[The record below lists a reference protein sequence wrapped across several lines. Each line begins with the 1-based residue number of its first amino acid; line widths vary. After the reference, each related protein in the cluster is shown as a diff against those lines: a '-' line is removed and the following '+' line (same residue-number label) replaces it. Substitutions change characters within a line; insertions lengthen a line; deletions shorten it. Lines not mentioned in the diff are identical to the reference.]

1 MMIVMMIDRDDDD
14 DDDRDDDRDDDA
26 DDDAGD
32 QAASGRSLHLM
43 AGSAIC
49 FVAPLDHSQEVFLLN
64 SQEVICSN

>member
-1 MMIVMMIDRDDDD
+1 MMIMMMMMMTVMMMIVMMIV
-14 DDDRDDDRDDDA
+14 DRDDDA
-26 DDDAGD
+26 DD

-49 FVAPLDHSQEVFLLN
+49 FVAPLDHSQEVFLIN